1 MKKYQSPDID
11 LILLVDTDILT
22 ISLGSNDIEEDR
34 GENDGE
40 WVGGDWT

>member
-22 ISLGSNDIEEDR
+22 ISPGSNDIEEDL

-40 WVGGDWT
+40 WAGGDWT